1 MPMGFD
7 FTNDVL
13 AKALDGHWAR
23 HEAISS
29 NLANVE
35 TPGYKRKHV
44 HFESKLSKAI
54 AQHRSNR
61 ESQGVTGEQLAMK
74 GSHPSHAQIG
84 ATASSVSEI
93 EPTLIV
99 DENYTT
105 RPDDNGVDVEVEMV
119 TLAQNTEHYLAL
131 SNIQGRL
138 LRSAKG
144 VLHDIT

>member
-1 MPMGFD
+1 MGFD
-7 FTNDVL
+7 FTNNVL
-13 AKALDGHWAR
+13 AKALNGHWAR

-44 HFESKLSKAI
+44 HFEGKLSKAI
-54 AQHRSNR
+54 AQHRGNRGSNGIGD
-61 ESQGVTGEQLAMK
+61 EPLAMK

-84 ATASSVSEI
+84 ATSSRINDV
-93 EPTLIV
+93 EPTLVV
-99 DENYTT
+99 DENYST

-138 LRSAKG
+138 LRSAKS